1 LRRTVVLADDHPL
14 ILNGLEQLFT
24 AEPEYEVV
32 ARCSDGRQALDAAR
46 RYKPHLLI
54 LDLRMPE
61 LTALDVLRALKDD
74 ALETRSIVLTA
85 SVNEDEVLEALRL
98 GARGVVLKDMAPRL
112 LMQCVRKVEAGE
124 RWLEKESVGRALDK
138 LFRREAAT
146 SEFSAQLTARE
157 MEIVKMVASGLR
169 NKEIAER
176 LFITEGTVK
185 MHLHRI
191 YRKVGVEGRVPLT
204 ILAREKGL
212 V

>member
-1 LRRTVVLADDHPL
+1 MPVRWSQRPEAAATESSPLQRAGQRREHRAQLGVGLRGLADDHPL

-85 SVNEDEVLEALRL
+85 SVNEAYC
-98 GARGVVLKDMAPRL
+98 
-112 LMQCVRKVEAGE
+112 Q
-124 RWLEKESVGRALDK
+124 
-138 LFRREAAT
+138 
-146 SEFSAQLTARE
+146 
-157 MEIVKMVASGLR
+157 
-169 NKEIAER
+169 N
-176 LFITEGTVK
+176 
-185 MHLHRI
+185 
-191 YRKVGVEGRVPLT
+191 RVPPS
-204 ILAREKGL
+204 A
-212 V
+212 